1 MGQLAQ
7 TRLLQSNEISRLDEV
22 ATYINPN
29 LAALVKFSVSLGE
42 AAKSDAVVT
51 RMEVRRII
59 LSGALIVLLA
69 LTLVGAVLIRSI
81 AHPVTDLATVAIQ
94 LARGNRSVNIP
105 ALANYDETGD
115 VANALLYFR
124 ENMVQAD
131 RLRQE
136 LEGHLKNAEQS
147 AEARGREAA
156 APKTPKYSIPSALE
170 RTAPPLASKEI
181 LQTPTPHAQPAQSS
195 TSDAFSSADIPAEI
209 SADLRDPLETPLSKF
224 TQKVAQ
230 TSQDASSAAKD
241 AEQCDFMVS
250 GLTESSKIDDIE
262 NLMASISDQMS
273 LLAVQMALFSDLPPG
288 DPKNLEILSGT
299 RIDQNGEYPDSP
311 PVNDRIET
319 VQNGTKRAIQAIQ
332 QIGKII
338 EEVNRV
344 AVEFAADAKNDAL
357 DAATELLRQSED
369 LRGMLDDLLKR
380 IKSDEQ
386 AGARSS

>member
-1 MGQLAQ
+1 MLFPVPISQQ
-7 TRLLQSNEISRLDEV
+7 KSRLTCE
-22 ATYINPN
+22 T
-29 LAALVKFSVSLGE
+29 
-42 AAKSDAVVT
+42 
-51 RMEVRRII
+51 
-59 LSGALIVLLA
+59 LLK
-69 LTLVGAVLIRSI
+69 
-81 AHPVTDLATVAIQ
+81 HP
-94 LARGNRSVNIP
+94 
-105 ALANYDETGD
+105 
-115 VANALLYFR
+115 
-124 ENMVQAD
+124 
-131 RLRQE
+131 
-136 LEGHLKNAEQS
+136 LKIHS
-147 AEARGREAA
+147 
-156 APKTPKYSIPSALE
+156 
-170 RTAPPLASKEI
+170 
-181 LQTPTPHAQPAQSS
+181 
-195 TSDAFSSADIPAEI
+195 
-209 SADLRDPLETPLSKF
+209 
-224 TQKVAQ
+224 KVAQ

-250 GLTESSKIDDIE
+250 GLTESLKKIDDIE
-262 NLMASISDQMS
+262 NLMASIGDQMS

>member
-1 MGQLAQ
+1 
-7 TRLLQSNEISRLDEV
+7 
-22 ATYINPN
+22 
-29 LAALVKFSVSLGE
+29 
-42 AAKSDAVVT
+42 
-51 RMEVRRII
+51 
-59 LSGALIVLLA
+59 
-69 LTLVGAVLIRSI
+69 
-81 AHPVTDLATVAIQ
+81 
-94 LARGNRSVNIP
+94 
-105 ALANYDETGD
+105 
-115 VANALLYFR
+115 
-124 ENMVQAD
+124 
-131 RLRQE
+131 
-136 LEGHLKNAEQS
+136 
-147 AEARGREAA
+147 
-156 APKTPKYSIPSALE
+156 
-170 RTAPPLASKEI
+170 
-181 LQTPTPHAQPAQSS
+181 
-195 TSDAFSSADIPAEI
+195 
-209 SADLRDPLETPLSKF
+209 
-224 TQKVAQ
+224 
-230 TSQDASSAAKD
+230 
-241 AEQCDFMVS
+241 
-250 GLTESSKIDDIE
+250 
-262 NLMASISDQMS
+262 MASISDQMS